1 MQDTFG
7 CVIDDLK
14 ELIVH
19 LNDIHHE
26 AEGLAQ
32 QAIQDKFKASK
43 YLQVA
48 TITPKKIAVEDLME
62 IISKLDESDELNTT
76 AENIEN
82 VRMKTEMLLN

>member
-7 CVIDDLK
+7 CDIDELK

-43 YLQVA
+43 YLQVSTVA
-48 TITPKKIAVEDLME
+48 PKKIAIEDLIE
-62 IISKLDESDELNTT
+62 IICKLDEGDEFNST

-82 VRMKTEMLLN
+82 VRQKTEMLLN